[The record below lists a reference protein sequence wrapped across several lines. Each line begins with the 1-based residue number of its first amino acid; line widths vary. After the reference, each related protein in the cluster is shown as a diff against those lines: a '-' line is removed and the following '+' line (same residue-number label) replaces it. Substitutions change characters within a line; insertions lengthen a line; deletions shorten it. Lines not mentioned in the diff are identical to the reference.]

1 MRTTQRGTTVGGT
14 LTTIARRADRAAI
27 ASIVLLAA
35 TLSSP
40 SLQADPKGEG
50 KVSDA
55 VLQKARGSQPDDL
68 VPVIVQTYS
77 DPSDSQLVR
86 LQGRGGK
93 LKARHQS
100 VTGYSA
106 LVPAGSLAALSEDPD
121 VERISYDAPVRALMD
136 VALKAVRADL
146 APAGPGGLDGSGIG
160 IAFID
165 TGVQAHV
172 DLVGG
177 RGPTDVV
184 EVEIVGREK
193 GLMDYFGHGTHVA
206 GVLVGSGAAS
216 SGPLAFRTF
225 RGVAP
230 GARLISVRALQADG
244 TGTTSDVLAGID
256 WVLSHR
262 KGYNIRVLN
271 LSLGHAIEES
281 FVTDPLCRAAR
292 RAVQSGIVVVTAAG
306 NGGRIGTGFGTILS
320 PGNDPSVITVGAM
333 DDSNTV
339 AREDDVLA
347 PYSAKGP
354 TLVDSVLKPD
364 LVAPGSSIVSAR
376 AVGSLI
382 DTTHPELVLQ
392 TGEYSSDQPR
402 DAAGA
407 YLTLSGTSLAAPMV
421 AGAAA
426 LMLQQDPQL
435 TPADVKARLMLTASK
450 DAYLPFET
458 GAGYVDVQA
467 ALTSTVHALSALS
480 PQAIAGPDGEI
491 TLLPFEQVW
500 DGAWQQ
506 SLIWGG
512 GRYFG
517 NVLMTENS
525 RVSGSGLVWSGGN
538 NRSLGLDPTLDPLGI
553 IWSGGNKSSGQGSA
567 LDALGIIWSGGNKT
581 GAADV
586 GTLGIIWSGGNKT
599 LGEDA
604 NVETL
609 GIIWSGGI

>member
-1 MRTTQRGTTVGGT
+1 MRTKQRGSALGGT
-14 LTTIARRADRAAI
+14 LTTMARIAARATL

-35 TLSSP
+35 AVTSP
-40 SLQADPKGEG
+40 CLHADPQG

-55 VLQKARGSQPDDL
+55 VLEKVRGSQPGDL
-68 VPVIVQTYS
+68 LPVIVQTQG
-77 DPSDSQLVR
+77 DPSDSHLGR

-93 LKARHQS
+93 LKTRHQS

-106 LVPAGSLAALSEDPD
+106 VVPAASLAALSEDPE
-121 VERISYDAPVRALMD
+121 VERISYDAPVRALLD

-146 APAGPGGLDGSGIG
+146 APAGPGGLDGTGIG
-160 IAFID
+160 IALID

-172 DLVGG
+172 DLVSG

-193 GLMDYFGHGTHVA
+193 GLEDHFGHGTHVA
-206 GVLVGSGAAS
+206 GVLTGSGAAS
-216 SGPLAFRTF
+216 SGPQAFRTF

-230 GARLISVRALQADG
+230 GARLISVRALQSDG

-256 WVLSHR
+256 WVLTHR

-281 FVTDPLCRAAR
+281 FVTDPLCRAVR

-320 PGNDPSVITVGAM
+320 PANEPSVITVGAM

-354 TLVDSVLKPD
+354 TLIDSILKPD
-364 LVAPGSSIVSAR
+364 LVAPGSSIVSLR

-382 DTTHPELVLQ
+382 DTTHPELVMK
-392 TGEYSSDQPR
+392 TGDYSAAQPR
-402 DAAGA
+402 DAVGA
-407 YLTLSGTSLAAPMV
+407 YLTLSGTSLAAPLV
-421 AGAAA
+421 SGAAA
-426 LMLQQDPQL
+426 LMLQQEPLL

-450 DAYLPFET
+450 DDYLPFET
-458 GAGYVDVQA
+458 GAGYLDVQA
-467 ALTSTVHALSALS
+467 ALASTDHTLSALS
-480 PQAIAGPDGEI
+480 PRALAGPGGEI
-491 TLLPFEQVW
+491 TLLPFEQAW

-512 GRYFG
+512 RYLGR
-517 NVLMTENS
+517 VLMTEND
-525 RVSGSGLVWSGGN
+525 RVTGSGLVWSGGN
-538 NRSLGLDPTLDPLGI
+538 RALGLDPTLDPLGI
-553 IWSGGNKSSGQGSA
+553 IWSGGNKQGNGSA
-567 LDALGIIWSGGNKT
+567 LGALGIIWSGGNNKA
-581 GAADV
+581 GDAAGV

>member
-1 MRTTQRGTTVGGT
+1 MSTRTRGAALGGT
-14 LTTIARRADRAAI
+14 LTTMARVATRTAL
-27 ASIVLLAA
+27 ASIALLAA
-35 TLSSP
+35 ALSSP
-40 SLQADPKGEG
+40 YLQADPKE

-55 VLQKARGSQPDDL
+55 VLEKARGSQPDDL
-68 VPVIVQTYS
+68 VPVIVQTYG

-93 LKARHQS
+93 LKTRHQS

-160 IAFID
+160 IALID

-172 DLVGG
+172 DLVSG
-177 RGPTDVV
+177 RGPSDVV

-193 GLMDYFGHGTHVA
+193 GLADYFGHGTHVA
-206 GVLVGSGAAS
+206 GVLAGSGAAS

-230 GARLISVRALQADG
+230 GARLISVRALQSDG

-256 WVLSHR
+256 WVLTHR

-281 FVTDPLCRAAR
+281 FVTDPLCRAVR
-292 RAVQSGIVVVTAAG
+292 RAVQSGIVVVTSAG

-333 DDSNTV
+333 DDNNTV

-354 TLVDSVLKPD
+354 TLIDSILKPD
-364 LVAPGSSIVSAR
+364 LVAPGSAIVSLR
-376 AVGSLI
+376 AVGSAI
-382 DTTHPELVLQ
+382 DTTHPELVLK
-392 TGEYSSDQPR
+392 TGDYSAAQPR

-407 YLTLSGTSLAAPMV
+407 YLTLSGTSLAAPLV

-435 TPADVKARLMLTASK
+435 TPADVKSRLMLTAGK
-450 DAYLPFET
+450 DGYLPFET
-458 GAGYVDVQA
+458 GAGYLDVQA
-467 ALTSTVHALSALS
+467 ALTSTEHAGSALS
-480 PQAIAGPDGEI
+480 PRAVAGPDGEI
-491 TLLPFEQVW
+491 TLLPLEPTW

-512 GRYFG
+512 RYLG

-538 NRSLGLDPTLDPLGI
+538 NRALGQDPTLDPLGI
-553 IWSGGNKSSGQGSA
+553 IWSGGNKSNGQGSA
-567 LDALGIIWSGGNKT
+567 L
-581 GAADV
+581 
-586 GTLGIIWSGGNKT
+586 GTLGIIWSGGNKSGDAGLAT
-599 LGEDA
+599 QGIIWSGGNKTQAEEA